1 MTRILKAP
9 ALLVLP
15 LLLLA
20 GCASSG
26 GPDLPDTSYDDQLGR
41 QVLSTLREAID
52 KVLLQQHGYRIQ
64 RTEEMYSSLLYETI
78 WVSRTPSAE
87 QRTEGVTD
95 LRHRIVIEGRRV
107 GDDAGTG
114 GAIYRVTFEAQNE
127 ARTQANS
134 AWARFPV
141 DQEFRND
148 MAQIVTDLNLELR
161 TGVRR

>member
-1 MTRILKAP
+1 MTRFLKAP

-15 LLLLA
+15 LLVLA
-20 GCASSG
+20 GCASTGDPST
-26 GPDLPDTSYDDQLGR
+26 PDTEYSDQLGR
-41 QVLSTLREAID
+41 QVLSTLRDAID

-64 RTEEMYSSLLYETI
+64 RREEMYSNLLYETI
-78 WVSRTPSAE
+78 WVPRTPSAE

-95 LRHRIVIEGRRV
+95 LRHRIVLEGRRV
-107 GDDAGTG
+107 GDDPGTG

-127 ARTQANS
+127 ARTQAS
-134 AWARFPV
+134 AAWVGHPV
-141 DQEFRND
+141 DQAFRSD

>member
-9 ALLVLP
+9 GLLVLP
-15 LLLLA
+15 LLLVA

-41 QVLSTLREAID
+41 QVLPTLREALD
-52 KVLLQQHGYRIQ
+52 KILLQQHGYRIQ
-64 RTEEMYSSLLYETI
+64 RREEQYSGLLYETI
-78 WVSRTPSAE
+78 WVPRTPSAE
-87 QRTEGVTD
+87 QRSEGVTD

-107 GDDAGTG
+107 GDDPSTG
-114 GAIYRVTFEAQNE
+114 GAVYRVTFEAQNQ
-127 ARTQANS
+127 ARTQANP
-134 AWARFPV
+134 AWAPYPV

-148 MAQIVTDLNLELR
+148 MAQIVTDFNLELR